1 MSVQYKFEQPPQTLF
16 SLNAERIENEKNTM
30 NFYAGSDKMLTI
42 APDGFYIRGVKVE
55 QDENEAKK
63 VYESFTQWLVWAH
76 LQRNS

>member
-1 MSVQYKFEQPPQTLF
+1 MSFTYQQPPQTLF
-16 SLNAERIENEKNTM
+16 SLNTDRIETENNTM

-42 APDGFYIRGVKVE
+42 AHDGFYVRGVKIE

-63 VYESFTQWLVWAH
+63 VYDSFTQWLAWAQ